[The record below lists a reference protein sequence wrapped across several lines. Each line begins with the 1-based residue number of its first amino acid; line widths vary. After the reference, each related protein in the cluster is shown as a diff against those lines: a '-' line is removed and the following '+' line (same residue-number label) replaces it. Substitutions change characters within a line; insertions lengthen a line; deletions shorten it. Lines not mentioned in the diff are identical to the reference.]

1 MTTARDTG
9 RLIAAFTVGFLG
21 WLAITGIR
29 PVDPW
34 IWLAPFALGLIAG
47 LVAPRPLGLVVL
59 LLGIGLSYPA
69 AIGLGLIAYL
79 GENWTTYLTGFL
91 SAASVGFGLILLA
104 AGATSGTKARSG

>member
-1 MTTARDTG
+1 MTTARDVG
-9 RLIAAFTVGFLG
+9 RLVAAFAVGFVG
-21 WLAITGIR
+21 WLAVATIR

-34 IWLAPFALGLIAG
+34 IWLSPFALGVAAA

-69 AIGLGLIAYL
+69 AIGLGLIAFL

-91 SAASVGFGLILLA
+91 SAASVGFGLILLGV
-104 AGATSGTKARSG
+104 GALSGTKEQSG